1 MIHIFICDD
10 DLIHQKRI
18 SNIIENYNL
27 FHNNR
32 LILQGIFSSPEAL
45 LQYLPLIH
53 TVPETTVFLLD
64 IELQG
69 RLSGLELG
77 KKINETFPDSY
88 LIFITGHRDLCYLTF
103 ELQLKT
109 FNYITKTDISFM
121 ERVVSCMDRLQAT
134 IDTKPVMARPY
145 FTYRTGSTTNRILED
160 HIYYFTVSSN
170 SHKVIMY
177 TKYKNVD
184 FYNSLKNIS
193 LTVSDNF
200 IFCHN
205 AYLINKNHIMQY
217 DKNERNILFDN
228 GYICPV
234 SIRYQK
240 NVQAFI

>member
-10 DLIHQKRI
+10 DLIHQKR
-18 SNIIENYNL
+18 IENYNL

-109 FNYITKTDISFM
+109 FDYIIKTDISFM

-184 FYNSLKNIS
+184 FYSLNKAEKLAEIEDIYRPYRPKRRTRATIAKEKGLEPLADLLFAQELKDGNIEEIAG
-193 LTVSDNF
+193 
-200 IFCHN
+200 IF
-205 AYLINKNHIMQY
+205 
-217 DKNERNILFDN
+217 
-228 GYICPV
+228 
-234 SIRYQK
+234 
-240 NVQAFI
+240 